1 MWILPRI
8 RFAVNTIAHYHEHD
22 HCLWRKRFC
31 AHGYLSEFLFPSIC
45 TSICNDIMTKKPT
58 QKHIFLEH
66 HVLHKL
72 RHYLPSQA
80 PLKDFI
86 HHNTLHAFQE
96 YPFHKA
102 LHLASRAFGYVV
114 YLPLKEFRAR
124 YAAGHI
130 REGVLDNILLN
141 VKGEDARAA
150 WKHRLLEKDYDTSVH
165 ARIGT
170 VRRHWKDYEIH
181 LDKLVHPLLFR
192 ILSAYLDQGIALWRM
207 PVPADGLLKA
217 LRAMEHLS
225 SFSSIFT
232 TPRAKRLLQDE
243 DCSIKSLLH
252 IVVGDE
258 ALFEHYLFDQQFAH
272 PGWSGMVAFLEE
284 HPQALLDEKHI
295 SLHDMIM
302 LELLLEIDVLDR
314 TFGEIWLPV
323 GLKIERYPE
332 ELFTQA
338 ELTEYEEVCALWQE
352 AFEWSY
358 YDQVLAGIQQKRE
371 VLVPVEKHQTG
382 VPPSERDT
390 VPFQAMFCLDD
401 RECSFR
407 RYVEMIEPRC
417 LTYGT
422 PGFFNVEFYFQP
434 EHGKFYTKS
443 CPAPLSPKFLVKEMD
458 TTHKY
463 ERDAHFTK
471 HTHSLFRG
479 WLITQTLGFWSALKL
494 LESVFKPTLNPA
506 STHSFRHTDKHAT
519 LTIERSAEDAD
530 ENGLHVGFTVA
541 EMAERVEGLLKSTGL
556 VKEFAPIVYL
566 VGHGASSSNNTHY
579 AGYDCGAC
587 SGRPGSVN
595 ARVAAFMANHREVR
609 AVLRGKGIAIPDST
623 RFIGA
628 LHDTTRD
635 EIEFFDDDA
644 LSAAQQ
650 ELHQHNAE
658 VFAQALELN
667 AKERSRRFALIN
679 KTQTPKKIHE
689 EVKRRSV
696 SLFEPRPELNHATN
710 TLCIVGRREL
720 TEHLFLDRRAFMN
733 SYDYALDPDGIYLFT
748 ILNAAAPVCG
758 GINLEYYFSRVDN
771 HRLGAGTKLP
781 HNVIGLIGVA
791 NGTDGDLRP
800 GLPSQMIEIHDP
812 TRLLMIVEHY
822 PEVVLQTIQKTPELY
837 EWFANQWIHLVAVH
851 PETMELQRFQHG
863 GFVAYTPHSNALP
876 RANNPIELVEQYED
890 NIPVTLLTPR
900 VEALFL
906 AKEE

>member
-1 MWILPRI
+1 M
-8 RFAVNTIAHYHEHD
+8 TI
-22 HCLWRKRFC
+22 
-31 AHGYLSEFLFPSIC
+31 
-45 TSICNDIMTKKPT
+45 KPI

-66 HVLHKL
+66 HLLHTL

-86 HHNTLHAFQE
+86 HHNTLHAFQK

-102 LHLASRAFGYVV
+102 LRLASGAFGYAV

-130 REGVLDNILLN
+130 REEALDDILRQ
-141 VKGEDARAA
+141 VKGEDTRAV
-150 WKHRLLEKDYDTSVH
+150 WKRRLLEKDYDESVH
-165 ARIGT
+165 ARIGA
-170 VRRHWKDYEIH
+170 VRKRWKDYGIDM
-181 LDKLVHPLLFR
+181 DKLVHPLLFR

-207 PVPADGLLKA
+207 PVPAKGLLKA
-217 LRAMEHLS
+217 LREMERLS
-225 SFSSIFT
+225 SFSGIFT

-243 DCSIKSLLH
+243 HCSMKSLLD

-258 ALFEHYLFDQQFAH
+258 ALFEHYLFDQQFSH
-272 PGWSGMVAFLEE
+272 PGWSGMVSFLEE
-284 HPQALLDEKHI
+284 HPHALLDEKHI
-295 SLHDMIM
+295 ALHDLIM
-302 LELLLEIDVLDR
+302 LELLLEIEVLDR
-314 TFGEIWLPV
+314 AFGEIWSPI
-323 GLKIERYPE
+323 GLKIEQHPE
-332 ELFTQA
+332 DLFTHKEST
-338 ELTEYEEVCALWQE
+338 ELEEVYALWQE

-358 YDQVLAGIQQKRE
+358 YDQVLAGIQRKKEIAFSALRTQ
-371 VLVPVEKHQTG
+371 PVISG
-382 VPPSERDT
+382 DT
-390 VPFQAMFCLDD
+390 KEDIAPFQAMFCIDD

-407 RYVEMIEPRC
+407 RYVEMIEPKC
-417 LTYGT
+417 STFGT

-434 EHGKFYTKS
+434 EHGKFHTKS
-443 CPAPLSPKFLVKEMD
+443 CPAPISPKFLIKEIA

-479 WLITQTLGFWSALKL
+479 WFITQTLGFWSALKL

-506 STHSFRHTDKHAT
+506 STHSFRHTDKRAT

-530 ENGLHVGFTVA
+530 ENGLHVGFTVI

-556 VKEFAPIVYL
+556 VREFAPIVYL

-595 ARVAAFMANHREVR
+595 ARVAAFMANHPEVR
-609 AVLRGKGIAIPDST
+609 AILHGKGINIPDST

-635 EIEFFDDDA
+635 EIEFFDDDD

-650 ELHQHNAE
+650 EVHRHNAH

-679 KTQTPKKIHE
+679 RAQTPKKIHE

-710 TLCIVGRREL
+710 ALCIVGRREM

-733 SYDYALDPDGIYLFT
+733 SYNYALDPDGIYLFD
-748 ILNAAAPVCG
+748 ILKAAAPVCG

-791 NGTDGDLRP
+791 NGADGDLRP
-800 GLPSQMIEIHDP
+800 GLPSQMIEVHDP
-812 TRLLMIVEHY
+812 MRLLMIVEHY
-822 PEVVLQTIQKTPELY
+822 PEVVLRTIQKTPELY
-837 EWFANQWIHLVAVH
+837 EWFKNQWIHLVAVH
-851 PETMELQRFQHG
+851 PETVELKRFQQG
-863 GFVAYTPHSNALP
+863 SFVPYTSHCSVLP
-876 RANNPIELVEQYED
+876 MARNQIELVERYDD
-890 NIPVTLLTPR
+890 NIPVTVLTTRFATPHMTE
-900 VEALFL
+900 EA
-906 AKEE
+906 